1 MLVTRHIL
9 TNHRFLSFLTQA
21 NNRDK
26 YDKTEVS
33 ALPPESINT
42 SGAPARKK
50 ARSQYRQE
58 LTTEQTDDLKE
69 AFKLFDTN
77 MNNYITLQDLRVALR
92 ALGFEPAKQEIK
104 RLISKLTNNAQSRDQ
119 DKDKEG
125 MVTIDENDFID
136 IMTTKMSERDSDEQ
150 LQKAFILFSQE
161 KDHITFEDLEQ
172 IAGELGENMT
182 SAELQTMI
190 DEAESHKSDP
200 TGVVQ
205 IDDFMQILRNQQ

>member
-1 MLVTRHIL
+1 MP
-9 TNHRFLSFLTQA
+9 
-21 NNRDK
+21 
-26 YDKTEVS
+26 
-33 ALPPESINT
+33 LPSENINST
-42 SGAPARKK
+42 AAPVRKK
-50 ARSQYRQE
+50 ARSQFRQE
-58 LTTEQTDDLKE
+58 LTTEQRDDLIE

-77 MNNYITLQDLRVALR
+77 HNNYITLQDLRVALR

-172 IAGELGENMT
+172 IAGELGENVST
-182 SAELQTMI
+182 
-190 DEAESHKSDP
+190 
-200 TGVVQ
+200 
-205 IDDFMQILRNQQ
+205 

>member
-1 MLVTRHIL
+1 MP
-9 TNHRFLSFLTQA
+9 
-21 NNRDK
+21 
-26 YDKTEVS
+26 
-33 ALPPESINT
+33 LPSESIGT
-42 SGAPARKK
+42 AAAPARKK
-50 ARSQYRQE
+50 QRSQYRQE
-58 LTTEQTDDLKE
+58 LTHEQREDLQE

-77 MNNYITLQDLRVALR
+77 QNGYISLQDLRVALR

-119 DKDKEG
+119 DKDEKG
-125 MVTIDENDFID
+125 IVTIDENDFID

-150 LQKAFILFSQE
+150 LAKAFILFSQE

-200 TGVVQ
+200 SGVVQ
-205 IDDFMQILRNQQ
+205 IEDFMQILRSQQ